1 MAWNF
6 PKIKMGLLKWK
17 ILYLC
22 FYLYHADQVT
32 QQPQEWILNF
42 RNFFEIFHFFPKF
55 SFFGNFFSEI
65 YVFFLNRHFLVKFT
79 NRKRKMEG
87 HFCRFLV
94 YV

>member
-6 PKIKMGLLKWK
+6 PKIEMGLLKWK

-42 RNFFEIFHFFPKF
+42 RIFNENFFQN
-55 SFFGNFFSEI
+55 S
-65 YVFFLNRHFLVKFT
+65 VFLNRHFLVKFT

>member
-6 PKIKMGLLKWK
+6 PKIEMGLLKWK
-17 ILYLC
+17 ILYL
-22 FYLYHADQVT
+22 FFHLYHADQVN

-42 RNFFEIFHFFPKF
+42 FSKIFIFLRSCHFLGIFFFRNLC
-55 SFFGNFFSEI
+55 
-65 YVFFLNRHFLVKFT
+65 FFLNRHFLVKFT
-79 NRKRKMEG
+79 NEG